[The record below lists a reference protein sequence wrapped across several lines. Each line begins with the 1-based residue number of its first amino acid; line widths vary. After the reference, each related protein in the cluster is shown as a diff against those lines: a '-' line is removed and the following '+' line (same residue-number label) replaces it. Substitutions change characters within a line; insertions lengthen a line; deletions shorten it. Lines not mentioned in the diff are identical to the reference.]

1 MRAGTYT
8 LGPANGRLLVKTGR
22 TGLGRRAGHDL
33 TIEVTQ
39 WEATATVDPADP
51 GGSSVTVTIDAD
63 SFAVREGTGG
73 VKPLT
78 DGDRAE
84 IKRTFQREILH
95 TDRHP
100 SITFQS
106 TQVSGTPESFA
117 IEGELTILDQTH
129 PVTVRGSAGDGD
141 RVGGGA
147 TVVQSQFGIKPYSAF
162 FGALKLADEVE
173 IAFDL
178 TLPAQAA

>member
-1 MRAGTYT
+1 MRAGSYK
-8 LGPANGRLLVKTGR
+8 LGPATGRLLVKTGR

-39 WEATATVDPADP
+39 WEATATIDPADP
-51 GGSSVTVTIDAD
+51 GASSVTVTADVD
-63 SFAVREGTGG
+63 SFAIREGAGG

-84 IKRTFQREILH
+84 IKRTLQREILR

-106 TQVSGTPESFA
+106 TRVTGTAEEFA
-117 IEGELTILDQTH
+117 IEGELTILDRTR
-129 PVTVRGSAGDGD
+129 PVTVRGSVESGD
-141 RVGGGA
+141 RIRGG
-147 TVVQSQFGIKPYSAF
+147 TTIVQSQFGIKPYSAF

-178 TLPAQAA
+178 GVPSPA